1 MKSYYKWLIGEDNL
15 SLKPI
20 QERYEAALE
29 AKPSKGP
36 WTDETIF
43 MTKLLVQ
50 IESPFAGDESNKD
63 YLHAALH
70 DSLLRGE
77 APFASHAIYTLPGV
91 LDDTIPEERK
101 LGMEAGFAYL
111 RNADLVAVY
120 IDKGI
125 SKGMEAGI
133 ERASA
138 LGIPVE
144 YRKLSNGVE

>member
-1 MKSYYKWLIGEDNL
+1 
-15 SLKPI
+15 
-20 QERYEAALE
+20 
-29 AKPSKGP
+29 
-36 WTDETIF
+36 

-91 LDDTIPEERK
+91 LDDTVPEERK

>member
-1 MKSYYKWLIGEDNL
+1 
-15 SLKPI
+15 
-20 QERYEAALE
+20 
-29 AKPSKGP
+29 
-36 WTDETIF
+36 

-91 LDDTIPEERK
+91 LDDTVPEERK

-120 IDKGI
+120 TDKGI

-133 ERASA
+133 ARASA

-144 YRKLSNGVE
+144 YRKLSNGIGL